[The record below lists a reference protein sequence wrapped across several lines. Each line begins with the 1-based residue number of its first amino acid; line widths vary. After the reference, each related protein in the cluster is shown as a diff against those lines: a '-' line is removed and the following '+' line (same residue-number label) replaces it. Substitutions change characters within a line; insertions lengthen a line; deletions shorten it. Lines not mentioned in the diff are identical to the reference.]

1 MKMVDYYAL
10 RLLQTAVEL
19 PIRCELEYED
29 PPIPPRQ
36 NAPEL
41 LELSPEARLTKP
53 ATSHTGLLPISC
65 SASSFGP
72 GLSMQIAFNLYPHS
86 SVIKLWQDGSRGR
99 FVSGINPL
107 VRGS

>member
-1 MKMVDYYAL
+1 M
-10 RLLQTAVEL
+10 R
-19 PIRCELEYED
+19 IEYED

-65 SASSFGP
+65 SAPSFGP
-72 GLSMQIAFNLYPHS
+72 AFQCKLLSTYIHIPQ
-86 SVIKLWQDGSRGR
+86 
-99 FVSGINPL
+99 
-107 VRGS
+107 

>member
-1 MKMVDYYAL
+1 MKMVDYYVL

-65 SASSFGP
+65 PARSFGP
-72 GLSMQIAFNLYPHS
+72 AFQCKLLST
-86 SVIKLWQDGSRGR
+86 
-99 FVSGINPL
+99 
-107 VRGS
+107 